1 MIYFDN
7 ASTTKINTDVLKTYY
22 FLLEEYYANPSNA
35 HFEGAKV
42 QNLLT
47 EARAEILNLLRV
59 HHAKLIFTSGATEAN
74 NLFVIGAFNSYRHR
88 GNKII
93 ISKGEHASIRHAC
106 YFLVD
111 HFGAELVEIPLNE
124 DGTVNLAIFEQELT
138 KDTIFASIIAVN
150 NEIGAVNDLAKI
162 RELVDKMP
170 HTLLHS
176 DVTQAIG
183 KVNIN
188 YDALDAFSFSGHKLH
203 GVKGVGALV
212 AKDHVNL
219 KAITFGGGQD
229 YGLRSGTMNAPADIT
244 LSKTVRLALTN
255 IEVKKAHIRALA
267 TKLYDYLNSEKDNLI
282 VNSSLLNPYIV
293 NFSLKNHK
301 AAIIKNALSKA
312 GIMVSTTSACS
323 DKKEVMSPAIFAM
336 TNDIDRA
343 LNPLRVSFSESNT
356 LEEVDV
362 LITTLQIL
370 LKEVRHGK

>member
-47 EARAEILNLLRV
+47 EARAEILYSLRV
-59 HHAKLIFTSGATEAN
+59 HNAKLIFTSGATEAN

-162 RELVDKMP
+162 REIVDKMP

-229 YGLRSGTMNAPADIT
+229 HGLRSGTMNAPADIT
-244 LSKTVRLALTN
+244 LSKTIRSALTN
-255 IEVKKAHIRALA
+255 IEVKKAHVRALA
-267 TKLYDYLNSEKDNLI
+267 TKLYDYLNSETDNLI

-301 AAIIKNALSKA
+301 AAIIKNGLSQA

-356 LEEVDV
+356 VEEVDV
-362 LITTLQIL
+362 LITTLQKL